1 MSPDHT
7 LIVVADGGGARA
19 FVERQRHGPL
29 EELPSFTI
37 PTPDPPPRGGY
48 GAHDFVR
55 PSEAEERSRL
65 NAVAEAINATAQG
78 GAYGHVVLM
87 APSRALGALRAGLE
101 PRTAALVE
109 LEEPKDRRGQS
120 RDQIRAALKHLRLP
134 G

>member
-7 LIVVADGGGARA
+7 LVVVADGGGARA
-19 FVERQRHGPL
+19 FVEKQRHGPL
-29 EELPSFTI
+29 EELPSFTVSNQS
-37 PTPDPPPRGGY
+37 PRPRGGY
-48 GAHDFVR
+48 GSHDFVR
-55 PSEAEERSRL
+55 ASEAEEKSRL
-65 NAVAEAINATAQG
+65 NAVAEAINATAQR

-120 RDQIRAALKHLRLP
+120 LDQIRAALKHLRSP
-134 G
+134 Q